1 MVYKT
6 YKCNSY
12 NIHTIKTDRFK
23 TVHMEIIFRKNI
35 VKEELVNYAF
45 LVDMLME
52 SSKNYPKRKDVITK
66 LEELYKL
73 VVYGTTIKTGNVLN
87 SNFMADFIDPKF
99 IDEEDYL
106 ENVIKFIFEM
116 LMNPNAT
123 NEEFDLK
130 EFNFV
135 KERLKREIKSIDENP
150 FKSSMRKAIEAMDK
164 SSVTAYPLMG
174 SVEELEGITPGSLYK
189 YYKKLFKDNTC
200 DIFIIGD
207 VDSDNIVSLIQKY
220 FKHRYINSN
229 KLVLRVDNKE
239 KKKVTTKE
247 DVSENLQAN
256 LVMIYNIGEL
266 PEVERHVTMQVFN
279 YIFGSGGLT
288 SKLYKR
294 IREEN
299 SLCYNISTLYLKYDE
314 LIAIHISLDTAN
326 VKRAVSMVKKCLK
339 EMQTGDFLD
348 SDLEDAKK
356 SISLALDLTSDNN
369 SSLLNNYVFHEFD
382 NLPLIDERKKSLA
395 KLTKEDV
402 VNVSRKLK
410 LNTIY
415 VLKGKENNE

>member
-73 VVYGTTIKTGNVLN
+73 VVYGTTVKTGNVLN

-164 SSVTAYPLMG
+164 SSVTAFPLMG

-207 VDSDNIVSLIQKY
+207 VDCDNIVSLIQKY

-229 KLVLRVDNKE
+229 KLVLRVDNKF

-314 LIAIHISLDTAN
+314 LLVIHISLDTAN

-402 VNVSRKLK
+402 VNVSKKLK

-415 VLKGKENNE
+415 VLKGKENIE

>member
-73 VVYGTTIKTGNVLN
+73 VVYGTTVKTGNVLN

-164 SSVTAYPLMG
+164 SSVTAFPLMG

-356 SISLALDLTSDNN
+356 SISLALNLTSDNN

-402 VNVSRKLK
+402 VNVSKKLK

-415 VLKGKENNE
+415 VLKGKENIE

>member
-73 VVYGTTIKTGNVLN
+73 VVYGTTVKTGNVLN

-150 FKSSMRKAIEAMDK
+150 FKSSMRKAIEAMDAM
-164 SSVTAYPLMG
+164 SVTAYPLMG

-200 DIFIIGD
+200 DIFIIGN

-220 FKHRYINSN
+220 FKHRYINTN
-229 KLVLRVDNKE
+229 KLVLRVDNKF

-415 VLKGKENNE
+415 VLKGKENIE

>member
-73 VVYGTTIKTGNVLN
+73 VVYGTTVKTGNVLN

-164 SSVTAYPLMG
+164 SSVTAFPLMG
-174 SVEELEGITPGSLYK
+174 SVEELDDITPSSLYK

-200 DIFIIGD
+200 DIFIIGN

-220 FKHRYINSN
+220 FKHRYINTN
-229 KLVLRVDNKE
+229 KLLLRVDNKE

-314 LIAIHISLDTAN
+314 LLVIHISLDTAN

-402 VNVSRKLK
+402 VNVSKKLK

-415 VLKGKENNE
+415 VLKGKENIE

>member
-73 VVYGTTIKTGNVLN
+73 VVYGTTIKTGNVLS

-99 IDEEDYL
+99 IDEDGYL
-106 ENVIKFIFEM
+106 ENVIKFIYEM
-116 LMNPNAT
+116 ITSPNAT

-207 VDSDNIVSLIQKY
+207 VDCDNIVSLIQKY
-220 FKHRYINSN
+220 FKHRYINTN

-247 DVSENLQAN
+247 DVSDNLQAN

-326 VKRAVSMVKKCLK
+326 VKKAVSLVKKSLK

-356 SISLALDLTSDNN
+356 SINLALDLTSDNN

-402 VNVSRKLK
+402 VNVSKKLK

-415 VLKGKENNE
+415 VLKGKENIE

>member
-73 VVYGTTIKTGNVLN
+73 VVYGTTVKTGNVLS

-99 IDEEDYL
+99 IDDDTYL

-116 LMNPNAT
+116 MASPNAT

-150 FKSSMRKAIEAMDK
+150 FKSSMRKAIEAMDAM
-164 SSVTAYPLMG
+164 SVTAYPLMG

-200 DIFIIGD
+200 DIFIIGN

-220 FKHRYINSN
+220 FKHRYINTN
-229 KLVLRVDNKE
+229 KLVLRVDNKF

-288 SKLYKR
+288 SKLYKK

-314 LIAIHISLDTAN
+314 LLAIHISLDTTN
-326 VKRAVSMVKKCLK
+326 VKKAISMVKKCLK
-339 EMQTGDFLD
+339 EMQNGEFLD

-356 SISLALDLTSDNN
+356 SISLALDLTNDNN

-402 VNVSRKLK
+402 VNVSKKLK

-415 VLKGKENNE
+415 VLKGKENIE

>member
-73 VVYGTTIKTGNVLN
+73 VVYGTTVKTGNVLS

-135 KERLKREIKSIDENP
+135 KERLKREIKGIDENP
-150 FKSSMRKAIEAMDK
+150 FKSSMRKAIEAMDAM
-164 SSVTAYPLMG
+164 SVTAYPLMG

-200 DIFIIGD
+200 DIFIIGN

-220 FKHRYINSN
+220 FKHRYINTN
-229 KLVLRVDNKE
+229 KLVLRVDNKF

-314 LIAIHISLDTAN
+314 LLAIHISLDTAN

-402 VNVSRKLK
+402 VNVSKKLK

-415 VLKGKENNE
+415 VLKGKENIE

>member
-73 VVYGTTIKTGNVLN
+73 VVYGTTVKTGNVLN
-87 SNFMADFIDPKF
+87 SNFMADFIDPEF

-135 KERLKREIKSIDENP
+135 KERLKREIKSIDDNP

-164 SSVTAYPLMG
+164 SSVTAFPLMG
-174 SVEELEGITPGSLYK
+174 SVEELDDITPSSLYK

-200 DIFIIGD
+200 DIFIIGN

-314 LIAIHISLDTAN
+314 LLAIHISLDTAN

-402 VNVSRKLK
+402 VNVSKKLK

-415 VLKGKENNE
+415 VLKGKENIE

>member
-73 VVYGTTIKTGNVLN
+73 VVYGTTIKTGNVLS

-99 IDEEDYL
+99 IDEDGYL

-116 LMNPNAT
+116 IMNPNAT

-135 KERLKREIKSIDENP
+135 KERLKREIKSIDDNP
-150 FKSSMRKAIEAMDK
+150 FKSSMRKAIEAMDAM
-164 SSVTAYPLMG
+164 SVTAYPLMG

-207 VDSDNIVSLIQKY
+207 VDCDNIVSLIQKY

-229 KLVLRVDNKE
+229 KLVLRVDNKF
-239 KKKVTTKE
+239 KKKITTKE

-256 LVMIYNIGEL
+256 LVMIYNTSEL
-266 PEVERHVTMQVFN
+266 PEMERHVTMQVFN

-288 SKLYKR
+288 SKLYKK

-314 LIAIHISLDTAN
+314 LIAIHISLDTTN
-326 VKRAVSMVKKCLK
+326 VKKAISLVKKCLK
-339 EMQTGDFLD
+339 EMQTGEFLE

-402 VNVSRKLK
+402 VNVSKKLK

-415 VLKGKENNE
+415 VLKGKENIE

>member
-73 VVYGTTIKTGNVLN
+73 VVYGTTVKTGNVLN

-288 SKLYKR
+288 SKLYKK

-314 LIAIHISLDTAN
+314 LIAIHISLDTTN

-402 VNVSRKLK
+402 VNVSKKLK

-415 VLKGKENNE
+415 VLKGKENIE

>member
-73 VVYGTTIKTGNVLN
+73 VVYGTTVKTGNVLS

-99 IDEEDYL
+99 IDDDTYL

-116 LMNPNAT
+116 MASPNAT

-150 FKSSMRKAIEAMDK
+150 FKSSMRKAIEAMDAM
-164 SSVTAYPLMG
+164 SVTAYPLMG

-200 DIFIIGD
+200 DIFIIGN

-220 FKHRYINSN
+220 FKHRYINTN
-229 KLVLRVDNKE
+229 KLVLRVDNKF

-288 SKLYKR
+288 SKLYKK

-314 LIAIHISLDTAN
+314 LIAIHISLDTTN

-402 VNVSRKLK
+402 VNVSKKLK

-415 VLKGKENNE
+415 VLKGKENIE

>member
-73 VVYGTTIKTGNVLN
+73 VVYGTTVKTGNVLN

-164 SSVTAYPLMG
+164 SSVTAFPLMG
-174 SVEELEGITPGSLYK
+174 SVEELDDITPSSLYK

-200 DIFIIGD
+200 DIFIIGN

-220 FKHRYINSN
+220 FKHRYINTN

-314 LIAIHISLDTAN
+314 LLAIHISLDTAN

-402 VNVSRKLK
+402 VNVSKKLK

-415 VLKGKENNE
+415 VLKGKENIE

>member
-73 VVYGTTIKTGNVLN
+73 VVYGTTVKTGNVLN

-164 SSVTAYPLMG
+164 SSVTAFPLMG

-207 VDSDNIVSLIQKY
+207 VDCDNIVSLIQKY

-229 KLVLRVDNKE
+229 KLVLRVDNKF

-288 SKLYKR
+288 SKLYKK

-339 EMQTGDFLD
+339 EMQTGDFLE

-382 NLPLIDERKKSLA
+382 NLPLIDERKKSLV

-402 VNVSRKLK
+402 VNVSKKLK

-415 VLKGKENNE
+415 VLKGKENIE

>member
-73 VVYGTTIKTGNVLN
+73 VVYGTTIKTGNVLS

-135 KERLKREIKSIDENP
+135 KERLKREIKSIDDNP

-164 SSVTAYPLMG
+164 SSVTAFPLMG
-174 SVEELEGITPGSLYK
+174 SVEELDDITPSSLYK

-200 DIFIIGD
+200 DIFIIGN

-229 KLVLRVDNKE
+229 KLVLRVDNKF

-402 VNVSRKLK
+402 VNVSKKLK

-415 VLKGKENNE
+415 VLKGKENIE

>member
-52 SSKNYPKRKDVITK
+52 SSENYPKRKDVITK

-73 VVYGTTIKTGNVLN
+73 VVYGTTVKTGNVLN

-150 FKSSMRKAIEAMDK
+150 FKSSMRKAIEAMDAM
-164 SSVTAYPLMG
+164 SVTAYPLMG

-200 DIFIIGD
+200 DIFIIGN

-220 FKHRYINSN
+220 FKHRYINTN
-229 KLVLRVDNKE
+229 KLLLRVDNKE

-288 SKLYKR
+288 SKLYKK

-314 LIAIHISLDTAN
+314 LLVIHISPDTAN
-326 VKRAVSMVKKCLK
+326 VKKAVSMVKKCLK
-339 EMQTGDFLD
+339 EMQTGDFLE

-415 VLKGKENNE
+415 VLKGKENIE

>member
-73 VVYGTTIKTGNVLN
+73 VVYGTTVKTGNVLN

-164 SSVTAYPLMG
+164 SSVTAFPLMG
-174 SVEELEGITPGSLYK
+174 SVEELDDITPSSLYK

-200 DIFIIGD
+200 DIFIIGN

-220 FKHRYINSN
+220 FKHRYIYTN

-288 SKLYKR
+288 SKLYKK

-356 SISLALDLTSDNN
+356 SISLALNLTSDNN

-402 VNVSRKLK
+402 VNVSKKLK

-415 VLKGKENNE
+415 VLKGKENIE

>member
-73 VVYGTTIKTGNVLN
+73 VVYGTTVKTGNVLN

-164 SSVTAYPLMG
+164 SSVTAFPLMG
-174 SVEELEGITPGSLYK
+174 SVEELDDITPSSLYK

-200 DIFIIGD
+200 DIFIIGN

-220 FKHRYINSN
+220 FKHRYIYTN

-314 LIAIHISLDTAN
+314 LLAIHISLDTTN
-326 VKRAVSMVKKCLK
+326 VKKAISMVKKCLK
-339 EMQTGDFLD
+339 EMQNGEFLD

-356 SISLALDLTSDNN
+356 SISLALDLTNDNN

-402 VNVSRKLK
+402 VNVAKKLK

-415 VLKGKENNE
+415 VLKGKENE

>member
-73 VVYGTTIKTGNVLN
+73 VVYGTTIKTGNVLS

-150 FKSSMRKAIEAMDK
+150 FKSSMRKAIEAMDAM
-164 SSVTAYPLMG
+164 SVTAYPLMG

-200 DIFIIGD
+200 DIFIIGN

-220 FKHRYINSN
+220 FKHRYINTN

-415 VLKGKENNE
+415 VLKGKENIE

>member
-73 VVYGTTIKTGNVLN
+73 VVYGTTVKTGNVLN

-164 SSVTAYPLMG
+164 SSVTAFPLMG
-174 SVEELEGITPGSLYK
+174 SVEELDDITPSSLYK

-288 SKLYKR
+288 SKLYKK

-314 LIAIHISLDTAN
+314 LLAIHISLDTAN

-402 VNVSRKLK
+402 VNVSKKLK

-415 VLKGKENNE
+415 VLKGKENIE

>member
-73 VVYGTTIKTGNVLN
+73 VVYGTTIKTGNVLS

-116 LMNPNAT
+116 ITSPNAT

-135 KERLKREIKSIDENP
+135 KERLKREIKSIDDNP
-150 FKSSMRKAIEAMDK
+150 FKSSMRKAIEAMDAM
-164 SSVTAYPLMG
+164 SVTAYPLMG

-207 VDSDNIVSLIQKY
+207 VDCDNIVSLIQKY

-229 KLVLRVDNKE
+229 KLVLRVDNKF
-239 KKKVTTKE
+239 KKRITTKE

-256 LVMIYNIGEL
+256 LVMIYNTSEL
-266 PEVERHVTMQVFN
+266 PEMKRHVTMQVFN

-288 SKLYKR
+288 SKLYKK

-314 LIAIHISLDTAN
+314 LLAIHISLDTTN
-326 VKRAVSMVKKCLK
+326 VKKAISLVKKCLK
-339 EMQTGDFLD
+339 EMQTGEFLE

-402 VNVSRKLK
+402 VNVSKKLK

-415 VLKGKENNE
+415 VLKGKENIE

>member
-288 SKLYKR
+288 SKLYKK

-402 VNVSRKLK
+402 VNVSKKLK

-415 VLKGKENNE
+415 VLKGKENIE

>member
-73 VVYGTTIKTGNVLN
+73 VVYGTTVKTGNVLS

-150 FKSSMRKAIEAMDK
+150 FKSSMRKAIEAMDAM
-164 SSVTAYPLMG
+164 SVTAYPLMG

-220 FKHRYINSN
+220 FKHRYINTN
-229 KLVLRVDNKE
+229 KLVLRVDNKF

-339 EMQTGDFLD
+339 EMQTGEFLE

-415 VLKGKENNE
+415 VLKGKENIE

>member
-314 LIAIHISLDTAN
+314 LLIIHISLDTAN
-326 VKRAVSMVKKCLK
+326 VKRAVSMVKKSLK

-402 VNVSRKLK
+402 VNVSKKLK

-415 VLKGKENNE
+415 VLKGKENIE

>member
-220 FKHRYINSN
+220 FKHRYIYTN

-288 SKLYKR
+288 SKLYKK

-402 VNVSRKLK
+402 VNVSKKLK

-415 VLKGKENNE
+415 VLKGKENIE

>member
-73 VVYGTTIKTGNVLN
+73 VVYGTTIKTGNVLS

-99 IDEEDYL
+99 IDEDGYL

-164 SSVTAYPLMG
+164 SSVTAFPLMG
-174 SVEELEGITPGSLYK
+174 SVEELDDITPSSLYK

-200 DIFIIGD
+200 DIFIIGN

-220 FKHRYINSN
+220 FKHRYINTN
-229 KLVLRVDNKE
+229 KLLLRVDNKE

-415 VLKGKENNE
+415 VLKGKENIE

>member
-73 VVYGTTIKTGNVLN
+73 VVYGTTVKTGNVLS

-150 FKSSMRKAIEAMDK
+150 FKSSMRKAIEAMDAM
-164 SSVTAYPLMG
+164 SVTAYPLMG

-200 DIFIIGD
+200 DIFIIGN

-220 FKHRYINSN
+220 FKHRYINTN
-229 KLVLRVDNKE
+229 KLVLRVDNKF

-326 VKRAVSMVKKCLK
+326 VKKAISLVKKCLK
-339 EMQTGDFLD
+339 EMQTGEFLE

-382 NLPLIDERKKSLA
+382 NLPLIDERKKSLV

-402 VNVSRKLK
+402 VNVSKKLK

-415 VLKGKENNE
+415 VLKGKENIE

>member
-164 SSVTAYPLMG
+164 SSVTAFPLMG
-174 SVEELEGITPGSLYK
+174 SVEELDDITPSSLYK

-200 DIFIIGD
+200 DIFIIGN

-220 FKHRYINSN
+220 FKHRYIYTN

-356 SISLALDLTSDNN
+356 SISLALNLTSDNN

-402 VNVSRKLK
+402 VNVSKKLK

-415 VLKGKENNE
+415 VLKGKENIE

>member
-288 SKLYKR
+288 SKLYKK

>member
-52 SSKNYPKRKDVITK
+52 SSKNYSKRKDVITK

-73 VVYGTTIKTGNVLN
+73 VVYGTTVKTGNVLN

-150 FKSSMRKAIEAMDK
+150 FKSSMRKAIEAMDAM
-164 SSVTAYPLMG
+164 SVTAYPLMG

-200 DIFIIGD
+200 DIFIIGN
-207 VDSDNIVSLIQKY
+207 VDCDNIVSLIQKY
-220 FKHRYINSN
+220 FKHRYINTN
-229 KLVLRVDNKE
+229 KLLLRVDNKE

-288 SKLYKR
+288 SKLYKK

-314 LIAIHISLDTAN
+314 LLIIHISLDTAN
-326 VKRAVSMVKKCLK
+326 VKKAVSMVKKCLK
-339 EMQTGDFLD
+339 EMQTGDFLE

-402 VNVSRKLK
+402 VNVSKKLK

-415 VLKGKENNE
+415 VLKGKENIE

>member
-73 VVYGTTIKTGNVLN
+73 VVYGTTVKTGNVLN

-150 FKSSMRKAIEAMDK
+150 FKSSMRKAIEAMDAM
-164 SSVTAYPLMG
+164 SVTAYPLMG

-200 DIFIIGD
+200 DIFIIGN

-220 FKHRYINSN
+220 FKHRYINTN
-229 KLVLRVDNKE
+229 KLVLRVDNKF

-314 LIAIHISLDTAN
+314 LLVIHISLDTAN

-402 VNVSRKLK
+402 VNVSKKLK

-415 VLKGKENNE
+415 VLKGKENIE

>member
-73 VVYGTTIKTGNVLN
+73 VVYGTTVKTGNVLN

-135 KERLKREIKSIDENP
+135 KERLKREIKIIDENP

-164 SSVTAYPLMG
+164 SSVTAFPLMG
-174 SVEELEGITPGSLYK
+174 SVEELDDITPSSLYK

-288 SKLYKR
+288 SKLYKK

-402 VNVSRKLK
+402 VNVSKKLK

-415 VLKGKENNE
+415 VLKGKENIE

>member
-164 SSVTAYPLMG
+164 SSVTAFPLMG

-207 VDSDNIVSLIQKY
+207 VDCDNIVSLIQKY

-229 KLVLRVDNKE
+229 KLVLRVDNKF

-288 SKLYKR
+288 SKLYKK

-339 EMQTGDFLD
+339 EMQTGDFLE

-402 VNVSRKLK
+402 VNVSKKLK

-415 VLKGKENNE
+415 VLKGKENIE

>member
-73 VVYGTTIKTGNVLN
+73 VVYGTTVKTGNVLN

-116 LMNPNAT
+116 ITSPNAT

-135 KERLKREIKSIDENP
+135 KERLKREIKSIDDNP
-150 FKSSMRKAIEAMDK
+150 FKSSMRKAIEAMDAM
-164 SSVTAYPLMG
+164 SVTAYPLMG

-207 VDSDNIVSLIQKY
+207 VDCDNIVSLIQKY
-220 FKHRYINSN
+220 FKHRYINTN

-239 KKKVTTKE
+239 KKKVTIKE
-247 DVSENLQAN
+247 DVSDNLQAN

-326 VKRAVSMVKKCLK
+326 VKKAVSLVKKCLK

-356 SISLALDLTSDNN
+356 SINLALDLTSDNN

-402 VNVSRKLK
+402 VNVSKKLK

-415 VLKGKENNE
+415 VLKGKENIE

>member
-73 VVYGTTIKTGNVLN
+73 VVYGTTVKTGNVLN

-402 VNVSRKLK
+402 VNVSKKLK

-415 VLKGKENNE
+415 VLKGKENIE